1 MLMVGLNY
9 TDDANG
15 FLSMCIHKAI
25 SINTIFFYFLYFL
38 SSTAHGYHALDH
50 KLDQG
55 MIQGHYIYFSYE
67 CAGHTTKFIYMGA
80 QF

>member
-25 SINTIFFYFLYFL
+25 SINTIFFYFLYL
-38 SSTAHGYHALDH
+38 AVRHTA
-50 KLDQG
+50 
-55 MIQGHYIYFSYE
+55 
-67 CAGHTTKFIYMGA
+67 TTHWITSWTKE
-80 QF
+80 